1 MPTLYILAGPNG
13 AGKTTASRYLL
24 PEVCKTEIFINA
36 DIIAAQM
43 NPEKPEAASIAAG
56 RQMLMEI
63 EEKLFEKATFAI
75 ETTLSSKGYLH
86 LVKRAQLIGY
96 EVVLYFF
103 YLPSAEIARI
113 RVAERVR
120 KGGHNIPS
128 EVVQRR
134 YDSGIMM
141 LKFYLELAD
150 EWFVYHNE
158 ESPPTL
164 IAEGSR
170 ANKIKIT
177 NFEIWKQLA
186 NK

>member
-24 PEVCKTEIFINA
+24 PLVFHTGSFINA
-36 DIIAAQM
+36 DIIAARM
-43 NPEKPEAASIAAG
+43 NPQNPEAASIAAG

-63 EEKLFEKATFAI
+63 DEKIAQKETFAI
-75 ETTLSSKGYLH
+75 ETTLSSKGYLQ
-86 LVKRAQLIGY
+86 LIKRAQLIGY

-103 YLPSAEIARI
+103 YLPSDEIALK

-120 KGGHNIPS
+120 KGGHNIPP
-128 EVVQRR
+128 EVVKRR
-134 YDSGIMM
+134 YASGISM
-141 LKFYLELAD
+141 LKYYLEIAD
-150 EWFVYHNE
+150 EWFIYQNE
-158 ESPPTL
+158 KSPPSI
-164 IAEGSR
+164 IAEGSGIS
-170 ANKIKIT
+170 KIKIA

>member
-24 PEVCKTEIFINA
+24 PEVFQTDIFINA

-43 NPEKPEAASIAAG
+43 NPSNPEAAAIAAG
-56 RQMLMEI
+56 RKMLLEI
-63 EEKLFEKATFAI
+63 EEKLSEKATFAI
-75 ETTLSSKGYLH
+75 ETTLSSKGYLQ
-86 LVKRAQLIGY
+86 LIKRAQLIGY

-103 YLPSAEIARI
+103 YLSSAEIARI
-113 RVAERVR
+113 RVAERVK

-128 EVVQRR
+128 EVIQRR
-134 YDSGIMM
+134 YDAGINM
-141 LKFYLELAD
+141 LKYYLALAD

-170 ANKIKIT
+170 TITIKIA
-177 NFEIWKQLA
+177 NFDIWKQLA